1 MTEIKIEK
9 KKSIFPWILL
19 ALGIIAAIWFLFF
32 RNQEVVEPIETETTT
47 ENTQVSESNGAVNAY
62 LMFIEDT
69 EANMGLDHEYTNDA
83 LIKLTNAVEAKASEI
98 NFEVSDNIVKAK
110 QIAEEI
116 TKDPMSKDHANKIRS
131 AADILSAS
139 MHNMQKEKFSNL
151 TTDGNAVKSAAEAID
166 PAILTLDQKD
176 AVKSFFRTS
185 AELLKKMN

>member
-32 RNQEVVEPIETETTT
+32 RNQEVVEPMETETTR

-69 EANMGLDHEYTNDA
+69 EADMGLDHEYTNDA
-83 LIKLTNAVEAKASEI
+83 LMKLTNAVEAKASET
-98 NFEVSDNIVKAK
+98 NFDVSDNIMKAK

-131 AADILSAS
+131 AADILSSS

-151 TTDGNAVKSAAEAID
+151 TAEGNAVKTAAESID
-166 PAILTLDQKD
+166 PATLTLDQKD